1 MQSVSKPFTY
11 ALGLNEL
18 GSEVKCYVMFYVI
31 IIENKLICITFM
43 TYLALSF
50 LFIPPRKR
58 GIEQRKE
65 KKNFTYN
72 SVSLL

>member
-1 MQSVSKPFTY
+1 MEFSMQSVSKPFTY

-18 GSEVKCYVMFYVI
+18 GSEVKCYVVFYVII

-58 GIEQRKE
+58 GIEQRKKE
-65 KKNFTYN
+65 K
-72 SVSLL
+72 